1 MMIIGCDFHTRYQ
14 QIAVLD
20 TASGEVLE
28 RRLEHGNGEVQK
40 FYAQLPKP
48 ARVGVEAT
56 GYLQWFEQ
64 LLAEQGHELR
74 IGDAAKIRAS
84 VVRKQKTDT
93 RDALHILELL
103 AQDRFPSIWT
113 PSPADRDV
121 RQLVVHRVKLVQWRT
136 RVMNQLHAL
145 AMSQGLCRKKKLW
158 TTVGRQELEA
168 LRLGP
173 WASRRRRELLQLLGE
188 LDGPIKEL
196 DCAVEK
202 EAASRADAVLLRTH
216 PGVGPVTS
224 LAFVL
229 TMGPSS
235 RFQRG
240 KQVGSYVGLNPSE
253 RSSGGRQRTGAISK
267 QGNSMMRWLLVEAG
281 QTAARYDAELRRIYQ
296 RLKFRH
302 GSGAAKVA
310 VARKLAVRM
319 YWMLRS
325 RADYAQLV
333 RVRGSSSSAVVPS
346 TGIEKLSGRP
356 ASLES

>member
-1 MMIIGCDFHTRYQ
+1 MQIIGCDFHTRYQ
-14 QIAVLD
+14 QIALLD
-20 TASGEVLE
+20 KDTGEQVE

-40 FYAQLPKP
+40 FYAQLRKP

-64 LLAEQGHELR
+64 LLGELGHELW
-74 IGDAAKIRAS
+74 IGDAAEIRAS

-93 RDALHILELL
+93 RDARHILELL
-103 AQDRFPSIWT
+103 EQDRFPRIWS
-113 PSPADRDV
+113 PSVGDRDV

-145 AMSQGLCRKKKLW
+145 AMGQGLCRKKKLW
-158 TTVGRQELEA
+158 SVAGRQELEA

-173 WASRRRRELLQLLGE
+173 WASRRRTELLQLLDQLNGSIRE
-188 LDGPIKEL
+188 LER
-196 DCAVEK
+196 AVEQ
-202 EAASRADAVLLRTH
+202 EAKGRAAAVLLMTH

-229 TMGPSS
+229 TMGPSR
-235 RFQRG
+235 RFGRG
-240 KQVGSYVGLNPSE
+240 KQVASYLGLNPRE
-253 RSSGGRQRTGAISK
+253 HSSGGRQRTGAISK
-267 QGNSMMRWLLVEAG
+267 QGNSLMRWLLVEAG
-281 QTAARYDAELRRIYQ
+281 QTAARYDGELRRVYQ
-296 RLKFRH
+296 QLKYRR

-325 RADYAQLV
+325 QADYAQLV
-333 RVRGSSSSAVVPS
+333 RARGSSSSAVVPE
-346 TGIEKLSGRP
+346 TGSR
-356 ASLES
+356 S

>member
-1 MMIIGCDFHTRYQ
+1 MRIIGCDFHTRYQ
-14 QIAVLD
+14 QIAMMDDQTGELVERQLD
-20 TASGEVLE
+20 HE
-28 RRLEHGNGEVQK
+28 NGEVQK
-40 FYAQLPKP
+40 FYAELPKP
-48 ARVGVEAT
+48 ARIGVEAT
-56 GYLQWFEQ
+56 GYMQWFER
-64 LLAEQGHELR
+64 LLAELGHELW

-84 VVRKQKTDT
+84 VVRKQKTDA

-103 AQDRFPSIWT
+103 LQKRFPRIWI
-113 PSPADRDV
+113 PSPANRDV

-136 RVMNQLHAL
+136 RVMNQLHAM
-145 AMSQGLCRKKKLW
+145 AMGQGLRRKKKLW
-158 TTVGRQELEA
+158 STVGRQELEA
-168 LRLGP
+168 LQLGP
-173 WASRRRRELLQLLGE
+173 WASRRRAELLQLLGQ
-188 LDGPIKEL
+188 LDGSIQEL
-196 DCAVEK
+196 ERAVER
-202 EAASRADAVLLRTH
+202 EAARNAAAALLMTH

-240 KQVGSYVGLNPSE
+240 KQVGSYLGLNPSE

-281 QTAARYDAELRRIYQ
+281 QTAARYDAELRRVYQ

-302 GSGAAKVA
+302 GSSSAKVA
-310 VARKLAVRM
+310 VARKLAVRL

-333 RVRGSSSSAVVPS
+333 RVRGSSSTAVVPE
-346 TGIEKLSGRP
+346 TGSGR
-356 ASLES
+356 

>member
-1 MMIIGCDFHTRYQ
+1 MRIIGCDFHTRYQ
-14 QIAVLD
+14 QIAMLD
-20 TASGEVLE
+20 EATGEMVE
-28 RRLEHGNGEVQK
+28 QRLEHENGEAQK

-56 GYLQWFEQ
+56 GYMQWFEQ
-64 LLAEQGHELR
+64 LMVELGHELW
-74 IGDAAKIRAS
+74 IGDAAKIRAAE
-84 VVRKQKTDT
+84 VRKQKTDT
-93 RDALHILELL
+93 RDAAHILHMLL
-103 AQDRFPSIWT
+103 EDRFSRIWIPSLE
-113 PSPADRDV
+113 DRDV

-145 AMSQGLCRKKKLW
+145 AMGQGLRRKKKLW
-158 TTVGRQELEA
+158 STVGRQELEA

-173 WASRRRRELLQLLGE
+173 WASRRRTELLQLLGQLDGSIRE
-188 LDGPIKEL
+188 LDR
-196 DCAVEK
+196 AVEQQ
-202 EAASRADAVLLRTH
+202 AAGHPAAVLLMTH

-240 KQVGSYVGLNPSE
+240 KQVGSYLGLNPSE

-281 QTAARYDAELRRIYQ
+281 QTAARYDAELRRFYQ

-310 VARKLAVRM
+310 VARKLAVRL

-325 RADYAQLV
+325 QADYAQLV
-333 RVRGSSSSAVVPS
+333 RVRGSSSNAVVPA
-346 TGIEKLSGRP
+346 TGSRG
-356 ASLES
+356 

>member
-1 MMIIGCDFHTRYQ
+1 MWIIGCDFHTRYQ
-14 QIAVLD
+14 HIAMLNRE
-20 TASGEVLE
+20 TGEVQE
-28 RRLEHGNGEVQK
+28 RRLNHENGEVQK

-64 LLAEQGHELR
+64 LLAEQGHELWV
-74 IGDAAKIRAS
+74 GDAAEIRAS
-84 VVRKQKTDT
+84 VVRQQKTDT
-93 RDALHILELL
+93 RDARHILELL
-103 AQDRFPSIWT
+103 VQNRFPRIWV
-113 PSPADRDV
+113 PSPGERDV

-145 AMSQGLCRKKKLW
+145 AMGQGLRRRKKLW
-158 TTVGRQELEA
+158 STVGRLELEA
-168 LRLGP
+168 LPLRP
-173 WASRRRRELLQLLGE
+173 WASRRRGELLRLLDQLNASIRELE
-188 LDGPIKEL
+188 R
-196 DCAVEK
+196 AVEQ
-202 EAASRADAVLLRTH
+202 EAARRAAAVLLMTH

-235 RFQRG
+235 RFRRG
-240 KQVGSYVGLNPSE
+240 KQVASYLGLNPRE
-253 RSSGGRQRTGAISK
+253 HSSGGRQRTGAISK
-267 QGNSMMRWLLVEAG
+267 QGNSLMRWLLVEAG
-281 QTAARYDAELRRIYQ
+281 QTAARYDAELQRVYQ

-333 RVRGSSSSAVVPS
+333 RVRGSSSSAVVPE
-346 TGIEKLSGRP
+346 TGSR
-356 ASLES
+356 S

>member
-20 TASGEVLE
+20 TETGVVLE

-64 LLAEQGHELR
+64 LLAELGHELW
-74 IGDAAKIRAS
+74 IGDAAEIRAS

-103 AQDRFPSIWT
+103 AQDRFPRIWI

-145 AMSQGLCRKKKLW
+145 AMGQGLCRKKKLW
-158 TTVGRQELEA
+158 STAGRLELEA

-173 WASRRRRELLQLLGE
+173 WASRRRGELLQLLDQ
-188 LDGPIKEL
+188 LNTSIKEL
-196 DCAVEK
+196 DRAVEQQARGR
-202 EAASRADAVLLRTH
+202 AAAALLMTH

-235 RFQRG
+235 RFRRG
-240 KQVGSYVGLNPSE
+240 KQVASYLGLNPRE
-253 RSSGGRQRTGAISK
+253 HSSGGRQRTGAISK
-267 QGNSMMRWLLVEAG
+267 QGNAMMRWLLVEAG
-281 QTAARYDAELRRIYQ
+281 QTAVRYDAELWRVYQ

-333 RVRGSSSSAVVPS
+333 RVRGSSSSAVVPPPGS
-346 TGIEKLSGRP
+346 RC
-356 ASLES
+356 

>member
-1 MMIIGCDFHTRYQ
+1 MRIIGCDFHPRYQ
-14 QIAVLD
+14 QIAMLD
-20 TASGEVLE
+20 EETGEMVE
-28 RRLEHGNGEVQK
+28 RRLDHENGEAQK
-40 FYAQLPKP
+40 FYAELPKP
-48 ARVGVEAT
+48 ARIGVEAT
-56 GYLQWFEQ
+56 GYLQWFER
-64 LLAEQGHELR
+64 LLADLGHELW

-84 VVRKQKTDT
+84 VVRQQKTDA

-103 AQDRFPSIWT
+103 LQKRFPRIWI
-113 PSPADRDV
+113 PSPENRDV

-136 RVMNQLHAL
+136 RVMNQLHAM
-145 AMSQGLCRKKKLW
+145 AMGQGLRRKKRLW
-158 TTVGRQELEA
+158 STVGRQELEA

-173 WASRRRRELLQLLGE
+173 WASRRRAELLQLLGQ
-188 LDGPIKEL
+188 LDGSIKEL
-196 DCAVEK
+196 ERAVAK
-202 EAASRADAVLLRTH
+202 EAARNAAAALLMSH

-240 KQVGSYVGLNPSE
+240 KQVGSYLGLNPRE
-253 RSSGGRQRTGAISK
+253 RSSGGRQRLGAISK

-281 QTAARYDAELRRIYQ
+281 QTAARQDPELQRVYQ

-302 GSGAAKVA
+302 GSSAAKVA
-310 VARKLAVRM
+310 VARKLAVRL

-333 RVRGSSSSAVVPS
+333 RVRGSSSTAVVPE
-346 TGIEKLSGRP
+346 TGSGR
-356 ASLES
+356 